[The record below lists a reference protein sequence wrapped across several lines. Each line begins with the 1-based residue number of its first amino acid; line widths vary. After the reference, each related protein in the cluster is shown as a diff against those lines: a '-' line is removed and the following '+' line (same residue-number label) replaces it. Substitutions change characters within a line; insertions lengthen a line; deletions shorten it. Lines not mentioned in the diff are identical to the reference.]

1 MCFISDMNITCI
13 PLLFCHF
20 FQGSREEWQLV
31 FYGASGITF
40 LGAVIFLLFGSGR
53 PLPWALPDSA
63 NKTTYI
69 AASALD
75 SDYSVVPNSDLKPDL
90 VPKITDVEN
99 SQKHSRLTGRSVLEQ
114 ADLSVE
120 ERKGLLG
127 SSVVYTGIVVETEE
141 NTGCLESKQES
152 SALLSF
158 KEKRACIPESK
169 CKIGID
175 ISESE
180 EKEILGIEDSKE
192 MHNSGTQ
199 LSKHEESFRRSKFKK
214 CLPVPGSEIQE
225 SLDIPDTEYE
235 ECSYIAGSKW
245 EACVDIH
252 SPDRDDSS
260 DTPTSAEEQIPKLGK
275 AVEERCV
282 MEAKQELEE
291 EYLGKIRTIEVC

>member
-1 MCFISDMNITCI
+1 M
-13 PLLFCHF
+13 
-20 FQGSREEWQLV
+20 
-31 FYGASGITF
+31 
-40 LGAVIFLLFGSGR
+40 
-53 PLPWALPDSA
+53 PWALPDSA

-90 VPKITDVEN
+90 VPKFTDVEN
-99 SQKHSRLTGRSVLEQ
+99 SQKHSGLTESVLEQ

-120 ERKGLLG
+120 ERKGLL
-127 SSVVYTGIVVETEE
+127 SSGVVHTGIVVETEE
-141 NTGCLESKQES
+141 NTGCLESKQEF
-152 SALLSF
+152 SAPLGF
-158 KEKRACIPESK
+158 KEKSACVPESK
-169 CKIGID
+169 LKKGI
-175 ISESE
+175 ERSE
-180 EKEILGIEDSKE
+180 EKEILGIEESKE

-235 ECSYIAGSKW
+235 ECSYIPGSKW

-252 SPDRDDSS
+252 SSYRDDNS